1 MQSRL
6 DLRFLTDDHTLLLE
20 ARRELDAMRTSNA
33 RLMREVKELRRREA
47 QARRLAG
54 QDELTGLCNRR
65 HMLQSLGAA
74 IEAAAQSGS
83 RLGLL
88 FIDLDGFKAIN
99 DDYGHAA
106 GDSLLAAVGARI
118 ASRARKIDI
127 VCRYGGDEFVVVLP
141 GVPDAGAVLQIADQ
155 IRAHLALPYWVHGA
169 KLRLTAAVGIAVFP
183 DHAQGAQELLQRADE
198 LMYRAK
204 STGRGRANPS
214 RRKTITHDTRPPA
227 RQSAAFIGEALYA
240 RTLSAA
246 TIGECPPTE
255 V

>member
-1 MQSRL
+1 MQSRV
-6 DLRFLTDDHTLLLE
+6 DLRFLTDDHTLLLQ

-47 QARRLAG
+47 KARRLAG
-54 QDELTGLCNRR
+54 LDELTGLCNRR
-65 HMLQSLGAA
+65 VMLQSLGTA
-74 IEAAAQSGS
+74 IEAAGQSGS
-83 RLGLL
+83 RVGLL

-99 DDYGHAA
+99 DDYGHAT
-106 GDSLLAAVGARI
+106 GDSLLAAAGARI

-141 GVPDAGAVLQIADQ
+141 GVPDSCAVLHIADQ
-155 IRAHLALPYWVHGA
+155 IRAHLALPYWVHGT

-183 DHAQGAQELLQRADE
+183 DHAEGAQQLLQRADE
-198 LMYRAK
+198 SMYRAK
-204 STGRGRANPS
+204 PTGRGRVAPS
-214 RRKTITHDTRPPA
+214 RRKSMPHDTRASA
-227 RQSAAFIGEALYA
+227 RQSASFIGEALYG

>member
-1 MQSRL
+1 MQPRL
-6 DLRFLTDDHTLLLE
+6 DRRFLTDDHTLLLE

-33 RLMREVKELRRREA
+33 RLLREVKELRRREA
-47 QARRLAG
+47 HARRLAG

-65 HMLQSLGAA
+65 LMLQSLGAA
-74 IEAAAQSGS
+74 IEAAGQSGS

-88 FIDLDGFKAIN
+88 FIDLDGFKAVN
-99 DDYGHAA
+99 DVYGHAT
-106 GDSLLAAVGARI
+106 GDGLLAAAGARI

-141 GVPDAGAVLQIADQ
+141 GVPDADAVLHIADQ
-155 IRAHLALPYWVHGA
+155 IRAHLALPFWVHGT

-183 DHAQGAQELLQRADE
+183 DHAEGAEKLLQRADE
-198 LMYRAK
+198 SMYRAK
-204 STGRGRANPS
+204 STGRRRVAAS
-214 RRKTITHDTRPPA
+214 RRKTMPHDTRLPA
-227 RQSAAFIGEALYA
+227 RQSASFIGEALYA
-240 RTLSAA
+240 RALSAA